1 MALLLAVVRAAEKL
15 ADAHVVCLR
24 RGAWKR
30 RSPACA
36 RNTPIITPH
45 KSQDLHV
52 ERGGKMVPFA
62 GYELPVQYAG
72 AGVLKEHMHCRAP
85 GKASVFDVGHMGQ
98 IKWTGADRAAFLEK
112 CVVGDIKGLGAGEG
126 RLSLL
131 TNESGGIVR

>member
-1 MALLLAVVRAAEKL
+1 MLRCKQATDVEPQCAAGCFLANNQSV
-15 ADAHVVCLR
+15 
-24 RGAWKR
+24 GATQA
-30 RSPACA
+30 S
-36 RNTPIITPH
+36 
-45 KSQDLHV
+45 S
-52 ERGGKMVPFA
+52 FA

-126 RLSLL
+126 RLS
-131 TNESGGIVR
+131 

>member
-1 MALLLAVVRAAEKL
+1 
-15 ADAHVVCLR
+15 
-24 RGAWKR
+24 
-30 RSPACA
+30 
-36 RNTPIITPH
+36 
-45 KSQDLHV
+45 
-52 ERGGKMVPFA
+52 MVPFA

-126 RLSLL
+126 VVYVRPRHLAGQRGGRLAPRRVS
-131 TNESGGIVR
+131 RA

>member
-1 MALLLAVVRAAEKL
+1 MLCRATNVARATGRRTFADGPLLKTML
-15 ADAHVVCLR
+15 
-24 RGAWKR
+24 
-30 RSPACA
+30 
-36 RNTPIITPH
+36 
-45 KSQDLHV
+45 
-52 ERGGKMVPFA
+52 
-62 GYELPVQYAG
+62 YELPVQYAG

-131 TNESGGIVR
+131 TNESGGILDDTVITNAGDYIYMVVNGACKVTDMAHLEK